1 MAGKKFGIVIGTN
14 EYSDSKIPNL
24 RFAQKDAKEIKNILL
39 DSDICGFDKVVDST
53 DKTSVQTFCDIEGLL
68 NKAEYDDSLLIY
80 FSGHGEPDTQ
90 HDLCLLF
97 NNTRMDRLLATS
109 LNYSMI
115 RKCIDASKCKTFVVI
130 LDCCYSGAA
139 GIKGNNLKKILAR
152 SSGSGTAILSASSE
166 FDVAKEDEKL
176 EHGVFT
182 HYLVEGLRSGA
193 VAGDRNGDI
202 SLVDLYNY
210 AHKNT
215 TARCSQT
222 PYIKVEGEGRII
234 IGKNPLKVKEKE
246 FIQKK
251 NKLVKKI
258 RKELP
263 ASVYDISMIVLID
276 AYEKPEELTENDEE
290 IRSSLEDL
298 LAGRISVKTYIPTV
312 QCYLENED
320 IEKSY
325 VLEKY
330 REQEIPKT
338 FTSPFTGME
347 FILIP
352 AGEFEM
358 GSLLDEKDRY
368 DYEIPA
374 HNVQFKNPFYM
385 GKYPVTQK
393 QWVAVMGD
401 NPSSFKGDDRP
412 VESVSW
418 KDVQEFIKKL
428 NEKEDTDK
436 YLLPSEA
443 EWEYAC
449 RAGTTTK
456 YSFGDDESKLGD
468 YAWYSGYS
476 TFEEWKENRD
486 KILKEGKTHLVGQK
500 KPNPW
505 GLYDM
510 HGNVWEWVQDR
521 YHSDYN
527 GAPSDGSAWEDGNSS
542 NRVIRGGSWGD
553 LARYCRSASRAGPGP
568 DSRVSYVGFRLLRK
582 L

>member
-1 MAGKKFGIVIGTN
+1 M
-14 EYSDSKIPNL
+14 
-24 RFAQKDAKEIKNILL
+24 
-39 DSDICGFDKVVDST
+39 
-53 DKTSVQTFCDIEGLL
+53 
-68 NKAEYDDSLLIY
+68 
-80 FSGHGEPDTQ
+80 
-90 HDLCLLF
+90 
-97 NNTRMDRLLATS
+97 
-109 LNYSMI
+109 
-115 RKCIDASKCKTFVVI
+115 
-130 LDCCYSGAA
+130 
-139 GIKGNNLKKILAR
+139 
-152 SSGSGTAILSASSE
+152 
-166 FDVAKEDEKL
+166 
-176 EHGVFT
+176 
-182 HYLVEGLRSGA
+182 
-193 VAGDRNGDI
+193 
-202 SLVDLYNY
+202 
-210 AHKNT
+210 
-215 TARCSQT
+215 
-222 PYIKVEGEGRII
+222 
-234 IGKNPLKVKEKE
+234 
-246 FIQKK
+246 
-251 NKLVKKI
+251 
-258 RKELP
+258 
-263 ASVYDISMIVLID
+263 
-276 AYEKPEELTENDEE
+276 
-290 IRSSLEDL
+290 
-298 LAGRISVKTYIPTV
+298 AGRISVKTYIPTV